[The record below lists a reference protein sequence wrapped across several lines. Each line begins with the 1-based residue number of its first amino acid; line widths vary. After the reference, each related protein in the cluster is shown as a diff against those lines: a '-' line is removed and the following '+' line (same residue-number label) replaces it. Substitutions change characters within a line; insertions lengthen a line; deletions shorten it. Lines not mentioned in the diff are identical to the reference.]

1 MEPAGLKE
9 FNIQGSYSCGVRH
22 SDKEGGKK
30 QHYISSEWQYD
41 GNKRGISEWEADFL
55 SIFKATF
62 KGLTGDGR
70 AGRPRRNGIP
80 PLIEEDVGF
89 PCAHLS
95 LGNCLSTA
103 VIVAVP
109 LAIHRVPTE
118 GYTKDSYLTDFF
130 IMCMSC
136 IIWYSFPKMP

>member
-1 MEPAGLKE
+1 MNGKQIFCQYLKQHLKE
-9 FNIQGSYSCGVRH
+9 
-22 SDKEGGKK
+22 
-30 QHYISSEWQYD
+30 
-41 GNKRGISEWEADFL
+41 
-55 SIFKATF
+55 
-62 KGLTGDGR
+62 LTGDGR

-89 PCAHLS
+89 PRAHLS
-95 LGNCLSTA
+95 LGNGLSTA

-118 GYTKDSYLTDFF
+118 GYTKGSYLTDLL

-136 IIWYSFPKMP
+136 IIWCSFPKMPETDPNKL